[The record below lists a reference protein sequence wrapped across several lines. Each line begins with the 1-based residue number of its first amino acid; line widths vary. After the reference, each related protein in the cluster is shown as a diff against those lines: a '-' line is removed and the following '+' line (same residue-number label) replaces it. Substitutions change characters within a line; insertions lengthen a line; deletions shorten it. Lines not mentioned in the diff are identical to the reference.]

1 MAVPHTLQNPII
13 VGLDIGTTK
22 IACIVAKRDQYG
34 KLTILGVGKTPSH
47 GVMRGEVANIKLTTE
62 AITEAVAEAKRKSGH
77 DFTSVYVGIA
87 GQHIS
92 SKQGRDIYTLANP
105 DEEIEREDIVQMV
118 NNMNRIAVEPGERII
133 SVLPQEFTVDN
144 QSGILNPV
152 GMCGS
157 RLEANFHVIT
167 GKVTA
172 AQNIKKCVEKAGLKM
187 AGLFLEPLASSTA
200 VLLPDELEAGVVL
213 VDIGGGTTDVAIFK
227 NKIIR
232 HTAVI
237 PFAGNIIT
245 EDIMEGCKL
254 LKPQAEKLKTNFGSA
269 LPNEMHENE
278 IISIPGIGGRDR
290 KEISMRTLA
299 HIVNARM
306 EEIFAQVYFE
316 IKSSGFANSLNAG
329 IVITGGGSQLKHLK
343 QLVEYT
349 TGGLSARIGFPTAY
363 LSRDNKEEMK
373 HPMFS
378 TGLGLVLE
386 GYKAYDDMKEEQRKD
401 FYPELFVVVEPEQ
414 PLKVEIETVEEPDA
428 GPVVSELIPEPQ
440 PEYVAP
446 VKPERKSFLG
456 SMTRTF
462 QNWFEDKDVNGDF
475 E

>member
-1 MAVPHTLQNPII
+1 M
-13 VGLDIGTTK
+13 
-22 IACIVAKRDQYG
+22 
-34 KLTILGVGKTPSH
+34 
-47 GVMRGEVANIKLTTE
+47 
-62 AITEAVAEAKRKSGH
+62 
-77 DFTSVYVGIA
+77 
-87 GQHIS
+87 
-92 SKQGRDIYTLANP
+92 
-105 DEEIEREDIVQMV
+105 
-118 NNMNRIAVEPGERII
+118 
-133 SVLPQEFTVDN
+133 
-144 QSGILNPV
+144 
-152 GMCGS
+152 
-157 RLEANFHVIT
+157 
-167 GKVTA
+167 
-172 AQNIKKCVEKAGLKM
+172 
-187 AGLFLEPLASSTA
+187 
-200 VLLPDELEAGVVL
+200 LPDELEAGLCL

-227 NKIIR
+227 TR
-232 HTAVI
+232 LYATLPVI

-299 HIVNARM
+299 HIVNDRM

-378 TGLGLVLE
+378 TGLG
-386 GYKAYDDMKEEQRKD
+386 
-401 FYPELFVVVEPEQ
+401 FS
-414 PLKVEIETVEEPDA
+414 A
-428 GPVVSELIPEPQ
+428 GRIQSV
-440 PEYVAP
+440 
-446 VKPERKSFLG
+446 
-456 SMTRTF
+456 
-462 QNWFEDKDVNGDF
+462 
-475 E
+475 